1 MEFDVNKPF
10 LVPDDVNQKHRL
22 WAIRFNE
29 PVSTQNLLNALSAIK
44 TGGDIVT
51 IKHVK
56 NDDTGEIELSE

>member
-29 PVSTQNLLNALSAIK
+29 PVSTKKLLDTLSAIK
-44 TGGDIVT
+44 YGGEILKL
-51 IKHVK
+51 KHIK
-56 NDDTGEIELSE
+56 NDDTAEIELSE